1 MYRVV
6 TVAIA
11 VGLDYDIFMITR
23 VREEVMKGEGLRD
36 AIVTSV
42 TENGGVIMLL
52 GTLLFVT
59 FAALYFSA
67 IPLIQEIGIGVGL
80 GVLID
85 TFISW
90 PFFIPAVMSIIKKY
104 NWWPSKLQDKP

>member
-1 MYRVV
+1 M
-6 TVAIA
+6 TI
-11 VGLDYDIFMITR
+11 ITSLIG
-23 VREEVMKGEGLRD
+23 VSTEESWIRRIIK
-36 AIVTSV
+36 IVTSV
-42 TENGGVIMLL
+42 TENGSVIMLL

-90 PFFIPAVMSIIKKY
+90 PLFIPAIMRIIRKY
-104 NWWPSKLQDKP
+104 NWWPSKLSDEP